1 VTEDLASVRKK
12 IRILF
17 VDDDPIMRELAA
29 AKLAEAGYQVTLTPD
44 GAQALEALKRDDV
57 NLVISDLDMPHMN
70 GYALTRE
77 IRKSAA
83 LADTP
88 VIVITSSDHSE
99 AVDEAFAAGATSFV
113 AKPINW
119 TLFSHAVRFVLK
131 ASEDQAELRVARD
144 QAEAGARFK
153 DSLMS
158 IMSHELRTPLNA
170 IIGFGQILSEQF
182 ERENDHLH
190 QDYAEYIVEGGK
202 RLLNSVSDMLLASEA
217 QSDPI
222 TINEVDCTI
231 GEIIDLAAGSVA
243 KAAALAEADLSILLQ
258 NREQEL
264 CCDRSLVARAITKLL
279 ENSVKFSQRGV
290 RVVVGAG
297 ETPDGRIAIL
307 VKDNGPGIAADKID
321 SLRQPFAQMDMSLKR
336 SKEGLG
342 LGLPL
347 VQAIAAAHS
356 AEFRLDS
363 APGAGTRAV
372 FVIPKSRVIASPA
385 RTPRKGADAR
395 AS

>member
-1 VTEDLASVRKK
+1 MTEDLASVRKK

-44 GAQALEALKRDDV
+44 GAQALEALKLDDV

-372 FVIPKSRVIASPA
+372 FVIPKSGVIASPA

>member
-1 VTEDLASVRKK
+1 MTEDLASVRKK

-385 RTPRKGADAR
+385 RAPRKGADAR

>member
-1 VTEDLASVRKK
+1 MTEDLASARKK
-12 IRILF
+12 TRILF

-29 AKLAEAGYQVTLTPD
+29 AKLAEAGYQVTLAPD

-57 NLVISDLDMPHMN
+57 NLVISDLDMPHTN

-222 TINEVDCTI
+222 TINDVDCTI
-231 GEIIDLAAGSVA
+231 GEIIDLASGSVA
-243 KAAALAEADLSILLQ
+243 KAAALADADLSIVLQ
-258 NREQEL
+258 DREQEL

-307 VKDNGPGIAADKID
+307 VKDNGPGIAADKVD
-321 SLRQPFAQMDMSLKR
+321 ALRQPFAQMDMSLKR

-347 VQAIAAAHS
+347 VQAIAAAHG

-363 APGAGTRAV
+363 QPGEGTRAV

-385 RTPRKGADAR
+385 RTPRKGADAK

>member
-1 VTEDLASVRKK
+1 MTEDLASVRKK

-44 GAQALEALKRDDV
+44 GAQALESLKRDDV

-77 IRKSAA
+77 IRKTAA

-385 RTPRKGADAR
+385 RTPRKSADAR

>member
-1 VTEDLASVRKK
+1 MTEDLASVRKK

-290 RVVVGAG
+290 KVVVGAG

>member
-1 VTEDLASVRKK
+1 MTEDLASVRKK

-44 GAQALEALKRDDV
+44 GAQALESLKRDDV

-77 IRKSAA
+77 IRKTAA

>member
-1 VTEDLASVRKK
+1 MTEDLASVRKK

-307 VKDNGPGIAADKID
+307 VKDNGPGIAADKVD
-321 SLRQPFAQMDMSLKR
+321 ALRQPFAQMDMSLKR

-342 LGLPL
+342 LGLP
-347 VQAIAAAHS
+347 
-356 AEFRLDS
+356 
-363 APGAGTRAV
+363 
-372 FVIPKSRVIASPA
+372 
-385 RTPRKGADAR
+385 
-395 AS
+395 

>member
-1 VTEDLASVRKK
+1 MTEDLASVRKK